1 MVCRDLNMDD
11 LQLKGCPCITK
22 KVSKIVYNRPTNS
35 YTRVGI
41 LRSQQHICIKNL
53 EDPGTHPR
61 IHMLYQTHIL
71 QGSQMSNQTLCYFVP
86 TLTSKIVFLTSLRIC
101 RFFSNVA
108 SISNKLLTTSGPRT
122 PWKQGRGLFSP
133 SYILAKW
140 ICPSHTYRIHTF
152 IENFKM
158 SSFYCTRL
166 VICTEGINKLLITF
180 SIVF

>member
-1 MVCRDLNMDD
+1 MSIIGQQID
-11 LQLKGCPCITK
+11 
-22 KVSKIVYNRPTNS
+22 
-35 YTRVGI
+35 YTRIGI
-41 LRSQQHICIKNL
+41 LRSQQHIICSKKSGR
-53 EDPGTHPR
+53 PWYPPPPTSR
-61 IHMLYQTHIL
+61 IHMLHEICMM
-71 QGSQMSNQTLCYFVP
+71 QGSPMSNQTLCHFVP

-166 VICTEGINKLLITF
+166 VIYTEGINKLLITF